1 MKQFIQGRGRPLSE
15 AGSPHTVTKGGT
27 TMKHPRTNHT
37 GISRFGSL
45 GTAFIA
51 PRTLWKALLALLALG
66 LSTLGLGPARLSAQD
81 FGFGPAD
88 ATEASQAASGSAV
101 GAAGTGPALT
111 ISGTAT
117 IQGNLFVGEPEALW
131 DQSLG
136 DLVYPKLTLEGRGSK
151 VETYLAFN
159 LRPSYLETASS
170 RILDEAWV
178 RLFAG
183 PLTLDG
189 GFMKV
194 TWGKADSQ
202 GPLDVLNPLDY
213 TDFTVTDSKERKIA
227 QPMIRLSWNIGDFTK
242 LEGIGVIGFQ
252 GNQYDLSGRWQPDQL
267 GSLVAISTQS
277 SQTAEQIPN
286 ILSAALQADRGLDHS
301 QGGLR
306 FTTTTGSVDWGIQY
320 FYGYLPNP
328 AAKIVLAGT
337 LPTLYPVL
345 QSLAYNRYHQAG
357 LDAATVF
364 AGFNL
369 RFEGAAN
376 ITEDTSGND
385 PTVYNPHLAFSL
397 GFDRDVVAGINLNV
411 QYNGTYRL
419 MDDKVGPKPIDI
431 EAGTKAF
438 TDRLTTRL
446 SQSLFQDTLKWEC
459 TILWGIQDKDYLI
472 IPKISWAIGDGEIF
486 AQGGIFGGDSAGLV
500 GQYDKNDYITLGMKY
515 TF

>member
-1 MKQFIQGRGRPLSE
+1 MEHL
-15 AGSPHTVTKGGT
+15 
-27 TMKHPRTNHT
+27 RTYRK
-37 GISRFGSL
+37 GISGSGIL
-45 GTAFIA
+45 DKAFIA
-51 PRTLWKALLALLALG
+51 RKSFGKTFLILVALG
-66 LSTLGLGPARLSAQD
+66 LGILAFGPTSVLAQD

-88 ATEASQAASGSAV
+88 TTEATQVASGNT
-101 GAAGTGPALT
+101 GGTTGTGPALT

-117 IQGNLFVGEPEALW
+117 IQGNLFVGETEQLW

-136 DLVYPKLTLEGRGSK
+136 DLVYPKLTIGARGSK

-178 RLFAG
+178 RLFVG

-227 QPMIRLSWNIGDFTK
+227 QPMVRLSWNIGDFTK

-252 GNQYDLSGRWQPDQL
+252 GNQYDLSGRWQPNQL
-267 GSLVAISTQS
+267 GSLVAISTHS
-277 SQTAEQIPN
+277 TQTAEEILN
-286 ILSAALQADRGLDHS
+286 ILSAALEADRSLDHS

-328 AAKIVLAGT
+328 AAKIGLAGSF
-337 LPTLYPVL
+337 PNLYPVL
-345 QSLAYNRYHQAG
+345 QSLAYNCYHQAG
-357 LDAATVF
+357 LDAATVLG
-364 AGFNL
+364 GFNL

-376 ITEDTSGND
+376 ITEDTSGDD

-419 MDDKVGPKPIDI
+419 MDDKVGTKPFDI
-431 EAGTKAF
+431 EAGTRAF

-472 IPKISWAIGDGEIF
+472 IPKISWAIGDGELF

-500 GQYDKNDYITLGMKY
+500 GQYDKNDYLSIGIKY

>member
-1 MKQFIQGRGRPLSE
+1 ML
-15 AGSPHTVTKGGT
+15 V
-27 TMKHPRTNHT
+27 
-37 GISRFGSL
+37 
-45 GTAFIA
+45 
-51 PRTLWKALLALLALG
+51 LLALG
-66 LSTLGLGPARLSAQD
+66 LGTLALGPARLSAQD
-81 FGFGPAD
+81 FGFGPANTPE
-88 ATEASQAASGSAV
+88 ATQAASGSAG
-101 GAAGTGPALT
+101 GATGTGLALT

-117 IQGNLFVGEPEALW
+117 IQGNLFVGEPETLW
-131 DQSLG
+131 DQRLG
-136 DLVYPKLTLEGRGSK
+136 DLVYPKLTVEARGSK
-151 VETYLAFN
+151 AEAYLAFN
-159 LRPSYLETASS
+159 LRPSYLETTPS

-252 GNQYDLSGRWQPDQL
+252 GNQYDLSGRWQPAQL
-267 GSLVAISTQS
+267 GSLVALPSGVS
-277 SQTAEQIPN
+277 GQTTAQ
-286 ILSAALQADRGLDHS
+286 ILSAALQADRSLDHS

-337 LPTLYPVL
+337 FPTLYPVL